1 MGLAIEDITPE
12 AMGILL
18 GREWNGNIR
27 ELKNCMERAAIVA
40 ETNQILP
47 VDLDGSQGS
56 STCNEKINEILGTFS
71 LKQAKKSLKK
81 S

>member
-1 MGLAIEDITPE
+1 
-12 AMGILL
+12 
-18 GREWNGNIR
+18 
-27 ELKNCMERAAIVA
+27 MERAAIVA